1 MRAVVFFSA
10 VLCVASSASAQVIR
24 SFGSVVFPGGTW
36 ATTPGTIRNFG
47 SVVFP
52 GSSNV
57 PIVRTGPAAP
67 LTPAVIATGQ
77 VNRNGQFGNG
87 QFGNGQ
93 FGNGQF
99 GNRGNRNNRNRFNNN
114 NGNNTFVYAFP
125 YFIGGGYDN
134 SFLGSDPPTAPSGP
148 PPMAMYPPD
157 MPRPAMVQ
165 VAPAMSAYQGAPG
178 PAAANAGDDSAPDS
192 ERYLIAFKDHT
203 VYSAV
208 AYWFDGD
215 TLHYFTPG
223 NVHNQVSLSLVDR
236 DLTTR
241 LNKELGIDFQI
252 PQGK

>member
-36 ATTPGTIRNFG
+36 ATTPGTVRNFG

-57 PIVRTGPAAP
+57 PPVRTGPAAP

-77 VNRNGQFGNG
+77 LRNNNNQFGR
-87 QFGNGQ
+87 GNG
-93 FGNGQF
+93 NG
-99 GNRGNRNNRNRFNNN
+99 RFNNGRFNNGRFN
-114 NGNNTFVYAFP
+114 NGNTNTFVYAYPF
-125 YFIGGGYDN
+125 FIGGGYDTP
-134 SFLGSDPPTAPSGP
+134 FVGGGDPPAGPAVGP

-178 PAAANAGDDSAPDS
+178 PGAANGGDDSAPDS

-208 AYWFDGD
+208 AYWFEGD

-236 DLTTR
+236 ELTTR

-252 PQGK
+252 PAGK

>member
-10 VLCVASSASAQVIR
+10 VLCVVSSASAQVTR

-57 PIVRTGPAAP
+57 PTVRTGPAGP
-67 LTPAVIATGQ
+67 LTPAVVATGQ
-77 VNRNGQFGNG
+77 FRNSNNFNGNFGNGNFGKGFNRNG
-87 QFGNGQ
+87 
-93 FGNGQF
+93 
-99 GNRGNRNNRNRFNNN
+99 RNNRNT
-114 NGNNTFVYAFP
+114 NTFVFAYP
-125 YFIGGGYDN
+125 YFIGGGYDTP
-134 SFLGSDPPTAPSGP
+134 FVGGGDPPASDP
-148 PPMAMYPPD
+148 PPMAMPMYGPE

-165 VAPAMSAYQGAPG
+165 VAPAMSAYQPG
-178 PAAANAGDDSAPDS
+178 PQGPGADDTAAPDS

-208 AYWFDGD
+208 AYWFEGD

-223 NVHNQVSLSLVDR
+223 NVHNQVSLSLVDAE
-236 DLTTR
+236 LTTR
-241 LNKELGIDFQI
+241 LNKELGIEFRM
-252 PQGK
+252 PEGR

>member
-1 MRAVVFFSA
+1 MRAVVLLYA
-10 VLCVASSASAQVIR
+10 VLCVASSAPAQVIR
-24 SFGSVVFPGGTW
+24 SFGSVVFPGGTS
-36 ATTPGTIRNFG
+36 ATAPGTIRNFG

-57 PIVRTGPAAP
+57 PPVPTAPAGVTIP
-67 LTPAVIATGQ
+67 KVIATGQ
-77 VNRNGQFGNG
+77 ANR
-87 QFGNGQ
+87 NGQ

-134 SFLGSDPPTAPSGP
+134 SFLGSDPPMAPSGP

-157 MPRPAMVQ
+157 SPRPAMMQ
-165 VAPAMSAYQGAPG
+165 VGPQYAPREAMSAYQGAP
-178 PAAANAGDDSAPDS
+178 AAAADDSAPDS
-192 ERYLIAFKDHT
+192 ERYLLAFKDHT

-223 NVHNQVSLSLVDR
+223 NVHNQVSLSLIDR

-241 LNKELGIDFQI
+241 LNKEMGIDFQM